1 MEKIINC
8 KMEDLEDYYGLLGCD
23 ELSTSEQKFHSHS
36 SSLGGYPRGLV
47 DMAKEAWSMQ
57 EHSDLVAPIVS
68 QQNDQCVPQEKI
80 SSQQKELIS
89 VIISVISSQTWSQ
102 WNQTEQIM
110 AEYKVRALSC
120 HPDKQPENPKA
131 AQDFQKLQQAKDIL
145 TDETK
150 RRKYDYWLRS
160 SITVPFSEW
169 QALSDTVKISMHWSL
184 KSKKELMLKS
194 TKDTDEFQAG
204 QSETQVPKEGITSN
218 ELSSGGYWLH
228 KFRRTDDT
236 PSDLLEKFRNYQ
248 I

>member
-23 ELSTSEQKFHSHS
+23 ELST
-36 SSLGGYPRGLV
+36 
-47 DMAKEAWSMQ
+47 
-57 EHSDLVAPIVS
+57 
-68 QQNDQCVPQEKI
+68 
-80 SSQQKELIS
+80 
-89 VIISVISSQTWSQ
+89 
-102 WNQTEQIM
+102 TEQIM

-169 QALSDTVKISMHWSL
+169 QALSDSVKISMHWAL
-184 KSKKELMLKS
+184 KSKKKPMLKS
-194 TKDTDEFQAG
+194 AKDTDEFQAD
-204 QSETQVPKEGITSN
+204 QSETQVAKEGITSN

-228 KFRRTDDT
+228 KFRRTGDT
-236 PSDLLEKFRNYQ
+236 PSGLLERFRNYQ